1 MAQLKDY
8 SPAAVSVS
16 WGGFGFEGFGEDSFV
31 TASRSTPN
39 TSAKIGA
46 QGSVGLTVSADK
58 TGTIE
63 VTLMQTSQTNRYL
76 SAVQNAQDVASTI
89 FRAPFL
95 VTDPSGGSLVVC
107 KSAHIQEAPDVTLG
121 ADQNEKTWMF
131 FCEDLH
137 YTDAVDGFDQ
147 SDVEAAA
154 IASALVALQE
164 NSSEISL

>member
-8 SPAAVSVS
+8 SPAAVSLA
-16 WGGFGFEGFGEDSFV
+16 WGGFSFEGFAEDSFV
-31 TASRSTPN
+31 TASRTTPN
-39 TSAKIGA
+39 SSASVGA
-46 QGSVGLTVSADK
+46 QGNVGLTVSADK

-76 SAVQNAQDVASTI
+76 SAVQNAQDLANTL

-95 VTDPSGGSLVVC
+95 ITDPSGGSLVVC
-107 KSAHIQEAPDVTLG
+107 SSAHLQEAPDVTLG
-121 ADQNEKTWMF
+121 SDQNEKTWVF
-131 FCEDLH
+131 FCEDLY

-154 IASALVALQE
+154 IASALAALKE
-164 NSSEISL
+164 NSDKISL